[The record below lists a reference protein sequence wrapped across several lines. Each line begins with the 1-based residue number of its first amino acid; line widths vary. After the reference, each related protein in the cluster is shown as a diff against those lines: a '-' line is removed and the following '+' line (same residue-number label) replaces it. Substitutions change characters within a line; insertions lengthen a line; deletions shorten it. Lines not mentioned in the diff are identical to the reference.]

1 MNHYQTTTSA
11 RIIQRTLCLILL
23 SSSITNDLV
32 HHSCHAAPELD
43 LNLEPIEEDV
53 FSRYQREH
61 QHLHPSS
68 APTRAYLDPP
78 SNAEE
83 WTIESGTPY
92 PVTFIELRDRDEK
105 WQAEQDAK
113 ELERRRLNLQELEEE
128 WMEEDYDEDDIPIDE
143 DLYSEIE
150 TRKNEAE
157 AKLRA
162 MAERMDILIE
172 EGDGRL
178 ISEDKDLVAFAKGK
192 KELEALSS
200 PPMVFVKLSEEFRNE
215 RKNPSKSLSSSSAW
229 DELAAI
235 CNDVI
240 LKRRSHAVIDPK
252 CFPIEPDSVMITAV
266 RPWEGEKIWNF
277 FMDSRR
283 RADIVEM
290 TWNGRTVVPR
300 DDTSVDSPS
309 PASTNAFMNQRLHD
323 PIPRW

>member
-1 MNHYQTTTSA
+1 MPGS
-11 RIIQRTLCLILL
+11 
-23 SSSITNDLV
+23 
-32 HHSCHAAPELD
+32 
-43 LNLEPIEEDV
+43 IEEDE

-61 QHLHPSS
+61 HHQHMQHSSS
-68 APTRAYLDPP
+68 APPSRAHLDPP

-92 PVTFIELRDRDEK
+92 PIQFIELRDRDEK

-113 ELERRRLNLQELEEE
+113 VLERRRLNLQELEEE
-128 WMEEDYDEDDIPIDE
+128 WMEEDYDEDDIPVDE
-143 DLYSEIE
+143 DVYSEIE
-150 TRKNEAE
+150 TRKNDAE
-157 AKLRA
+157 FKLRE
-162 MAERMDILIE
+162 MAERMDMLMD

-192 KELEALSS
+192 KDLESLSS
-200 PPMVFVKLSEEFRNE
+200 PPMVFVKLSEEFRNG
-215 RKNPSKSLSSSSAW
+215 RKKKSSKSSNSRRSSSSSW

-235 CNDVI
+235 CNDEI
-240 LKRRSHAVIDPK
+240 LERLSHAVINPK
-252 CFPIEPDSVMITAV
+252 CFPIEPDSIMITAV
-266 RPWEGEKIWNF
+266 RPWEGEKIWNY

-309 PASTNAFMNQRLHD
+309 PDSSNAFMNPRLHD
-323 PIPRW
+323 TIPRW